1 MRTIIENLMI
11 HFQKSDNGKDPNE
24 EIPDG
29 FYLVSDSENP
39 KKEWSK
45 AILDSVR
52 AVTHIAAPDP
62 EGNII
67 GVPIS

>member
-11 HFQKSDNGKDPNE
+11 HFQKSEHGTDPNE

-39 KKEWSK
+39 KLEWAK

-52 AVTHIAAPDP
+52 AVTHIAPPDA
-62 EGNII
+62 EGNIL